1 MYSTILWYSEVVT
14 VGLNIAEKKVHTAD
28 KCKGM
33 LLPVQ
38 DALDVLSGKWKLP
51 IIAALLFGKR
61 RFRELS
67 REVPGITD
75 RMLSKELRDLET
87 NQLISRTVLDA
98 YPPVV
103 EYAITEHGRT
113 LKRVL
118 EELQK
123 WGTEHRRTI
132 IGK

>member
-1 MYSTILWYSEVVT
+1 MENENTQDQV
-14 VGLNIAEKKVHTAD
+14 VHTGE

-51 IIAALLFGKR
+51 IIAALLFGTR

-67 REVPGITD
+67 REINGITD
-75 RMLSKELRDLET
+75 RMLSKQLRELET
-87 NQLISRTVLDA
+87 NQLISRTVHDA

-103 EYAITEHGRT
+103 EYALTEHGQT
-113 LKRVL
+113 LKRIL